1 ILYFATAHWK
11 LDGGAN
17 ITGSHNPIAYNGVKM
32 VHRGAAPLTEE
43 EIQLLRTLA
52 ERGDLEQGHGTL
64 DAQSPRDD
72 YLTTLGGMISLARR
86 LTVVVDAGNG
96 VAGLYAPELLRRI
109 GCEVIEL
116 HCESDGSFPHHLP
129 DPEDPANVV
138 DLQAR
143 VVETGADLGIAY
155 DGDADRVGV
164 VDERGR
170 RHEADLILVLL
181 ARDFLKRHPGAKVVF
196 DVKSSQSLIDDIRRH
211 GGVPVMWK
219 TGHSHLKR
227 KMREEGILLGGE
239 VSGHMFFAE
248 NYYGVDDGILASCK
262 VIETAAA
269 SPEPISRLFDSVPH
283 LCATPELKAPCPDGE
298 KFRVIAELTRE
309 LKARYETIDTDGA
322 RVLFPGSGWGLVRAS
337 NTNPYL
343 TLRVEAHTAAGI
355 GPGGVGPRGGS
366 PPRARRVQAADIDGL
381 ARRAARLLDGELEDP
396 RVGRLHADLGGVED
410 EGEIRQEAERLEDR
424 ADGPI
429 GVRDHARG
437 EPAVPHESQRGL
449 GHRVGDVEEPPRSV
463 VRAPPLDHRLH
474 DGRVGDAERL
484 ED

>member
-1 ILYFATAHWK
+1 MLNPHVFRAYDVRGLVGQDINPDVFRQVGRAYATLIRRQGGRRVAVGQDNRVSSSALKAGFVEGVRAAGVDVVDVGLVTTPILYFATAHWK

-109 GCEVIEL
+109 GCEVVEL
-116 HCESDGSFPHHLP
+116 HCESDGRFPHHLP

-143 VVETGADLGIAY
+143 VVEVGADLGIAY

-170 RHEADLILVLL
+170 RHEADLILILL
-181 ARDFLKRHPGAKVVF
+181 ARDFLKRHPGAKIVF
-196 DVKSSQSLIDDIRRH
+196 DVKSSQSLIEDIRAH

-262 VIETAAA
+262 IIETAAR
-269 SPEPISRLFDSVPH
+269 SPETIGHLFDSVPH
-283 LCATPELKAPCPDGE
+283 LRATPELKAPCPDGE
-298 KFRVIAELTRE
+298 KFRVIEELTRE

-322 RVLFPGSGWGLVRAS
+322 RVLFPGGGWGLVRAS

-343 TLRVEAHTAAGI
+343 TLRFEART
-355 GPGGVGPRGGS
+355 
-366 PPRARRVQAADIDGL
+366 
-381 ARRAARLLDGELEDP
+381 DGEIEAMK
-396 RVGRLHADLGGVED
+396 RV
-410 EGEIRQEAERLEDR
+410 IY
-424 ADGPI
+424 
-429 GVRDHARG
+429 
-437 EPAVPHESQRGL
+437 
-449 GHRVGDVEEPPRSV
+449 
-463 VRAPPLDHRLH
+463 
-474 DGRVGDAERL
+474 DALRKYPFVTL
-484 ED
+484 PD